1 MLTIDPF
8 LILAF
13 LRVKEPILHCKNLR
27 GTFQINF
34 MIVRLTQHQIKEPSS
49 VMQFQKLKDSKNR
62 KIAKSDQ
69 AFIILKTEV
78 RLQKMQSIN

>member
-1 MLTIDPF
+1 
-8 LILAF
+8 
-13 LRVKEPILHCKNLR
+13 
-27 GTFQINF
+27 